1 LNQLPIDLSMKS
13 YIAFFLFLFVA
24 VFPAAAS
31 TPPDF
36 GSKFL
41 EANQLMEEK
50 FWDQAIKQWK
60 EILESHP
67 DNANINYKLGYTLL
81 QTVSNKTEALHYL
94 EVATSKKISKS
105 YDPYDPM
112 ERRAPADAWF
122 YLGNAQHL
130 NYDMD
135 GAIGSY
141 QKYMKYISK
150 KNQMYA
156 RTEREIGKCEEA
168 KRQVANPKT
177 YGITNVGPIINGP
190 ENDFSPVLSIDESS
204 MFFTSSRMRPDSSNS
219 RIIDFATQEF
229 KEDVYVSFK
238 DAENQ
243 WTSPELLNLNS
254 DDHDATISV
263 SPDGQTLFIYRDS
276 LEDGRILYSKLIGET
291 WSDPAKLGSD
301 INTDAWETH
310 ATISA
315 DGNTLYFVSNRA
327 GGYGGRDIYKCVK
340 LPNGEWSRS
349 LNIGPVINTKE
360 EEDSPFLTA
369 DGKTMYFA
377 SRGHDNM
384 GSFDIFSSHLGADG
398 EWTKPENLGYPLN
411 TVDDDSFFQ
420 PMADGRR
427 AYYTSEKDGGYGKK
441 DIYLVDL
448 PKEISESSVAVLK
461 GFIIGEDGK
470 DLPPDL
476 KVIVTNLKNNEKSEY
491 RPRMRDG
498 GFLAVLSPCT
508 NYEIEYFI
516 GLERI
521 KQDAISIPCENV
533 FMEIEREVFIIQ
545 TAPTASPTPEPAP
558 VVEPKKEDPKKS
570 EPKREDPKKV
580 EPKKEEPKKE
590 EPKKEEEPV
599 IAPIK
604 EKGEDSSL
612 TLTEPVDLTY
622 DPKDP
627 IKIQFFENLGYAEFS
642 RFFVYDFT
650 DFGKTEVKFQVFV
663 KNVKKIIEKKGP
675 VKITVE
681 SSASNVPSSRFK
693 TNIELSTWR
702 NKAAE
707 DQVRGEMIKMGF
719 VEGKDYEF
727 GEPVKLV
734 QGKKYEND
742 AQKNRTMYE
751 PNQYIKIRC
760 EMKK

>member
-1 LNQLPIDLSMKS
+1 MPIDLSMKS
-13 YIAFFLFLFVA
+13 YIASLLFFFVA
-24 VFPAAAS
+24 ILPASAS

-50 FWDQAIKQWK
+50 FWDQAIKQWR
-60 EILESHP
+60 EILDAHP
-67 DNANINYKLGYTLL
+67 DNANVNYKLGYALL
-81 QTVSNKTEALHYL
+81 QTVSSKTEALHYL
-94 EVATSKKISKS
+94 EVATNRKISKN

-135 GAIGSY
+135 GAIASY

-156 RTEREIGKCEEA
+156 RAEREIGKCEEA
-168 KRQVANPKT
+168 KRQVANPKS
-177 YGITNVGPIINGP
+177 YVITNVGPIINGP

-204 MFFTSSRMRPDSSNS
+204 MFFTTRRMRPDSSNS

-229 KEDVYVSFK
+229 KEDVYQSFK

-243 WTSPELLNLNS
+243 WTSPELLPLNS

-276 LEDGRILYSKLIGET
+276 LGDGRILYSKLIGET

-301 INTDAWETH
+301 INTSAWETH

-315 DGNTLYFVSNRA
+315 DGNTLYFVSNRE

-349 LNIGPVINTKE
+349 LNLGPVINTPE

-377 SRGHDNM
+377 SRGHENM
-384 GSFDIFSSHLGADG
+384 GAFDILSSRLGADG

-411 TVDDDSFFQ
+411 TVDDDVFFQ

-427 AYYTSEKDGGYGKK
+427 AYYSSEKDGGYGKK

-470 DLPPDL
+470 DLPADL
-476 KVIVTNLKNNEKSEY
+476 KVVVTNLKNNEKSEY

-516 GLERI
+516 GMERI

-533 FMEIEREVFIIQ
+533 FMEIEREVFIIN
-545 TAPTASPTPEPAP
+545 TLPAANSEPEPAP
-558 VVEPKKEDPKKS
+558 V
-570 EPKREDPKKV
+570 V

-590 EPKKEEEPV
+590 EPKKEELKKEEPKKDEPV

-604 EKGEDSSL
+604 EKGEDSAVV
-612 TLTEPVDLTY
+612 LTEPINLAY

-627 IKIQFFENLGYAEFS
+627 IKVQFIENLGYAEFS

-650 DFGKTEVKFQVFV
+650 DFGKTELKFQVFV
-663 KNVKKIIEKKGP
+663 KNIRKIIDKKGP
-675 VKITVE
+675 VSIIVE
-681 SSASNVPSSRFK
+681 SSASNVPSSRYK
-693 TNIELSTWR
+693 TNMELSTWR
-702 NKAAE
+702 NTTAE
-707 DQVRGEMIKMGF
+707 QQVRDELKKMGF
-719 VEGKDYEF
+719 EEGKDFQF
-727 GEPVKLV
+727 GEPIRLV

-742 AQKNRTMYE
+742 AQQNKALYE